1 VDTIY
6 TEIKLSLRCTVKKF
20 RLLILLF
27 TALCL
32 PSHADT
38 LRYNKGEDPNA
49 DYCVAMLKLALSK
62 INSDHQL
69 EPIYAE
75 MTQVRQVEDIKNGKL
90 DVMWAGTSKELED
103 EVEPV
108 RVPLFKGL
116 LGHRFLI
123 IRKGDQA
130 RFNNIENINDLRRIA
145 LGQGTA
151 WIDTKVL
158 EANQLNVVKT
168 MKYQNLFY
176 MLDGSRFDAFPRAV
190 FEPFNEI
197 ASRPDLALT
206 VEERLMLVYK
216 MDFYLFVGKDNK
228 QLARDLERG
237 LDMAIADGSFDEIF
251 MSSPL
256 VQEAIS
262 KGNLKNRIVIPLD
275 NPFNSPETPID
286 RAEYWIDP
294 KSL

>member
-1 VDTIY
+1 VKSIRFF
-6 TEIKLSLRCTVKKF
+6 IVVILFLSIQTQ
-20 RLLILLF
+20 
-27 TALCL
+27 A
-32 PSHADT
+32 AT
-38 LRYNKGEDPNA
+38 LRYNRGGDPNV
-49 DYCVAMLKLALSK
+49 DYCIAMLSLALSK
-62 INSDHQL
+62 IGSDYQL
-69 EPIYAE
+69 EGVPGE
-75 MTQVRQVEDIKNGKL
+75 MTQVRQVEAIKNGEL

-103 EVEPV
+103 EVEPI

-123 IRKGDQA
+123 IRQGDQA
-130 RFNNIENINDLRRIA
+130 RFNQVENIQDLRSIS

-158 EANQLNVVKT
+158 EANQLKVVKT

-176 MLDGSRFDAFPRAV
+176 MLDGGRFDAFPRAV

-197 ASRPDLALT
+197 AGLPQLPLA

-216 MDFYLFVGKDNK
+216 MDFYLFVSKNRK

-237 LDMAIADGSFDEIF
+237 LDMAIADGSFDKIF

-294 KSL
+294 KHL

>member
-1 VDTIY
+1 M
-6 TEIKLSLRCTVKKF
+6 KKF
-20 RLLILLF
+20 RLFILL
-27 TALCL
+27 LSCL
-32 PSHADT
+32 SLSSQADI
-38 LRYNKGEDPNA
+38 LRYNKGADPNA
-49 DYCVAMLKLALSK
+49 DYCVDMLKLALSK
-62 INSDHQL
+62 INSNYQL

-108 RVPLFKGL
+108 RIPLYKGL

-130 RFNNIENINDLRRIA
+130 RFNHIENINDLRNVS

-158 EANQLNVVKT
+158 EANQLKVVKT

-197 ASRPDLALT
+197 AGLPNLPLA

-216 MDFYLFVGKDNK
+216 MDFYLFVSKDNK
-228 QLARDLERG
+228 KLARDLERG
-237 LDMAIADGSFDEIF
+237 LDMAIADGSFDKIF

>member
-1 VDTIY
+1 M
-6 TEIKLSLRCTVKKF
+6 KKF
-20 RLLILLF
+20 RLFILLF
-27 TALCL
+27 AAVSL
-32 PSHADT
+32 SSQADT
-38 LRYNKGEDPNA
+38 LRYNKGSDPNA
-49 DYCVAMLKLALSK
+49 DYCVEMLKLALSK
-62 INSDHQL
+62 IGSNHQL

-130 RFNNIENINDLRRIA
+130 RFNNVKDINDLRNIA

-158 EANQLNVVKT
+158 EANQLKVVKT

-197 ASRPDLALT
+197 ASRPELPLA

-216 MDFYLFVGKDNK
+216 MDFYLFVNK
-228 QLARDLERG
+228 QNKKLARDLERG
-237 LDMAIADGSFDEIF
+237 LDLAIADGSFDKIF

>member
-1 VDTIY
+1 MKNIRLLMLLLAT
-6 TEIKLSLRCTVKKF
+6 LSL
-20 RLLILLF
+20 
-27 TALCL
+27 
-32 PSHADT
+32 SSQADT
-38 LRYNKGEDPNA
+38 LRYNKGQDPNA
-49 DYCVAMLKLALSK
+49 DYCVEMLKLALSK
-62 INSDHQL
+62 IGSNHQL
-69 EPIYAE
+69 EPIYGE
-75 MTQVRQVEDIKNGKL
+75 MTQTRQVEDVKNGKL
-90 DVMWAGTSKELED
+90 EVMWAGTSKELED

-130 RFNNIENINDLRRIA
+130 RFNNVKDINDLRNIA

-197 ASRPDLALT
+197 ASRPELPLA

-216 MDFYLFVGKDNK
+216 MDFYLFVNK
-228 QLARDLERG
+228 QNKKLARDLERG
-237 LDMAIADGSFDEIF
+237 LDMAIADGSFDKIF

>member
-1 VDTIY
+1 LKSVIFRH
-6 TEIKLSLRCTVKKF
+6 IFFVFFLNLVLSLNAYAV
-20 RLLILLF
+20 
-27 TALCL
+27 
-32 PSHADT
+32 T

-49 DYCVAMLKLALSK
+49 DYCIAMLKLALAK
-62 INSDHQL
+62 VGGDYQF
-69 EPIYAE
+69 EPVYGE
-75 MTQVRQVEDIKNGKL
+75 MTQTRQVEDVKNGKL
-90 DVMWAGTSKELED
+90 EVMWAGTSKELED

-130 RFNNIENINDLRRIA
+130 RFNNVKNISDLRNIA

-158 EANQLNVVKT
+158 EANQLKVVKT

-176 MLDGSRFDAFPRAV
+176 MLDGARFDAFPRAV

-197 ASRPDLALT
+197 ASRPNLNLT
-206 VEERLMLVYK
+206 VEENLMLVYK
-216 MDFYLFVGKDNK
+216 MDFYLFVSKDNK
-228 QLARDLERG
+228 KLARDLERG

>member
-1 VDTIY
+1 M
-6 TEIKLSLRCTVKKF
+6 KKF
-20 RLLILLF
+20 LSFIIFSILFLSIQTF
-27 TALCL
+27 AV
-32 PSHADT
+32 T
-38 LRYNKGEDPNA
+38 LRYNKGSDPNA
-49 DYCVAMLKLALSK
+49 DYCVEMLKLALSK
-62 INSDHQL
+62 IGGNYQL
-69 EPIYAE
+69 EPIYGE
-75 MTQVRQVEDIKNGKL
+75 MTQVRQAEDIKNGKL
-90 DVMWAGTSKELED
+90 DVMWAGTSRELED

-123 IRKGDQA
+123 IRKGDQP
-130 RFNNIENINDLRRIA
+130 RFDRVQNINDLRTVS

-158 EANQLNVVKT
+158 EANQLKVVKT

-176 MLDGSRFDAFPRAV
+176 MLDGARFDAFPRAV

-197 ASRPDLALT
+197 AIRPELNLA

-216 MDFYLFVGKDNK
+216 MDFYLFVSKNNK
-228 QLARDLERG
+228 QFARDLERG
-237 LDMAIADGSFDEIF
+237 LDMAIADGSFEKVF
-251 MSSPL
+251 RSSPL

-294 KSL
+294 KTL

>member
-1 VDTIY
+1 M
-6 TEIKLSLRCTVKKF
+6 KKIHF
-20 RLLILLF
+20 LNIFLIFIFNLV
-27 TALCL
+27 A
-32 PSHADT
+32 SANVSAVN

-62 INSDHQL
+62 IGGNYTY
-69 EPIYAE
+69 EPVFGE
-75 MTQVRQVEDIKNGKL
+75 MTQTRQVEDVKNGKL
-90 DVMWAGTSKELED
+90 DVMWAGTSKDIED
-103 EVEPV
+103 EVEPA
-108 RVPLFKGL
+108 RVPLYKGL

-130 RFNNIENINDLRRIA
+130 RFDSVKNINDLRSIA

-197 ASRPDLALT
+197 ATHPELNLA
-206 VEERLMLVYK
+206 VEEHLMLVYK
-216 MDFYLFVGKDNK
+216 MDFYLFVNKNNK

-237 LDMAIADGSFDEIF
+237 LDIAIADGSFDKIF
-251 MSSPL
+251 FSSPL

-294 KSL
+294 KTL